1 MRRDKCDD
9 LLGCLV
15 KDASSREDVAR
26 NADKGDLHNRLGL
39 RR

>member
-1 MRRDKCDD
+1 MRDKCDD
-9 LLGCLV
+9 LLGCLI

-26 NADKGDLHNRLGL
+26 NADKRDLDDGLGRW